1 MPGTRRVTGPAAA
14 AALLV
19 AGAAYAEA
27 TAPTPAPPLRLVPR
41 ARPMSSYILQA
52 SYEIKTKNVTFDAPP
67 AYKDSFAFWTGRS
80 IGHGRREVYEFM
92 TLTQEKRDDGTV
104 PFRRTIPR
112 FDLEM
117 RKGSQQFAP
126 QGPLLQTVKTLSWEG
141 NLDKYGNVKELR
153 EVTTSDDPEIPQLAI
168 PQIERVFPVLDGPKE
183 IRPGESFKER
193 LSMPLP
199 TRLNIVG
206 LEEVRLL
213 VSRDYRLKEVN
224 GNSASFE
231 VKTEYALDPA
241 TPPKEP
247 RTTCAISGGGMGE
260 AVFDVRRGV
269 FLISKLPS
277 LLVIEIEAPLR
288 RLPEQPETE
297 DPGRAK
303 TRMELE
309 LLITG
314 RLTVKRVWGEEE
326 D

>member
-1 MPGTRRVTGPAAA
+1 M
-14 AALLV
+14 
-19 AGAAYAEA
+19 
-27 TAPTPAPPLRLVPR
+27 
-41 ARPMSSYILQA
+41 
-52 SYEIKTKNVTFDAPP
+52 
-67 AYKDSFAFWTGRS
+67 
-80 IGHGRREVYEFM
+80 
-92 TLTQEKRDDGTV
+92 
-104 PFRRTIPR
+104 
-112 FDLEM
+112 
-117 RKGSQQFAP
+117 
-126 QGPLLQTVKTLSWEG
+126 
-141 NLDKYGNVKELR
+141 KELR

-168 PQIERVFPVLDGPKE
+168 PQIERVFPALDGPKE

-199 TRLNIVG
+199 TRLNILG
-206 LEEVRLL
+206 LEEIRLL

-269 FLISKLPS
+269 FLTSKLPS

-288 RLPEQPETE
+288 HLPEQPETE

-303 TRMELE
+303 MRMELE

-314 RLTVKRVWGEEE
+314 QLTVKRVWGEEE